1 MGISQSHKIALKT
14 KKQKKNW
21 TSTGIYLILCIIS
34 NSTYARC
41 FQCKIL
47 SYTLFLYKKLYI
59 FKSHHYDLSLRKRR
73 WNCIPSLFLLSESER
88 PQESFK
94 TLSCG
99 EFDAFIL
106 IPAGCCLTFNGK
118 FNMENVVLCNH
129 LFLTFKLYIYRCQK
143 KGFSVFLTFQ
153 NRSYR

>member
-106 IPAGCCLTFNGK
+106 IPAGCCLTFT
-118 FNMENVVLCNH
+118 ENSIWKTLYFVTIFFLLSNFTFIVVR
-129 LFLTFKLYIYRCQK
+129 KR
-143 KGFSVFLTFQ
+143 VFQ
-153 NRSYR
+153 CS